1 VKDSRFSDDVRWRE
15 QHAELRRRGAALF
28 AELGDAAAL
37 LSGVGRML
45 RGEGA
50 AADALPPELAS
61 AVQAFVERREVRA
74 LGALFAI
81 GRSLALE
88 ALSWDPSAERVQ
100 RARERLHRSPSWVL
114 ETFEV
119 EVLALLAE
127 REPGLREAWLTAFET
142 EPPLPTPAAGPPAAV
157 EVFHPQGRWTIE
169 SPFEL
174 WNDPGADAP
183 ILLVSAYAPGIL
195 LREADPDRWFR
206 AVDRWNDG
214 RLVDGALFGGH
225 VLHDADALLHW
236 LAIASPVFDSAGVWT
251 GRTAAAV
258 LTLRVL
264 KHAEAL
270 VGATLHKP
278 SASLDD
284 ESALRDLRDR
294 ELPALFQRAWSVMLA
309 RSDGLA
315 LATAL
320 HTRLSAPNNWPRVW
334 RVEYPAIARTC
345 LEQALAAARPPARQL
360 RMLQGARQHSDGQPA
375 RGAHA
380 SALTALSAAV
390 VIAQN
395 EPTNEVEL
403 FEWFVELLASPP
415 ADWDAFAHQQALDGL
430 LARLSCRVARIDD
443 IVERCDAVYR
453 SLDFG
458 RHCGEFARGR
468 GLNDGQRASVVLLG
482 LALHVLLQRG
492 GDAPGT
498 RRALDRVFERAL
510 RLALVSQPLSV
521 AGAVSPRALLTSV
534 VAATAK
540 LDPESLRRRLAPL
553 TSDPGH
559 AAECVTVLLK
569 VVPEEELKKVLGGVT
584 LQDFAASVEAWA
596 CATDHPDDRT
606 AAANLAAA
614 LEGKPDE
621 GPL

>member
-1 VKDSRFSDDVRWRE
+1 VRDTRFSDSAKYER
-15 QHAELRRRGAALF
+15 QLLELRERGAALLR
-28 AELGDAAAL
+28 ELGEPSELIAQT
-37 LSGVGRML
+37 RKIL
-45 RGEGA
+45 RGEA
-50 AADALPPELAS
+50 VASLPQQLS
-61 AVQAFVERREVRA
+61 AEVENFTHGREVRSA
-74 LGALFAI
+74 GSLSAI
-81 GRSLALE
+81 ASSLAAE
-88 ALSWDPSAERVQ
+88 ALSGEPSAERVQ
-100 RARERLHRSPSWVL
+100 RQAERLHRSPAWGLSAF
-114 ETFEV
+114 ETV
-119 EVLALLAE
+119 ALAILT
-127 REPGLREAWLTAFET
+127 GLDSVSREAWLTAFEAA
-142 EPPLPTPAAGPPAAV
+142 PPLPARAAGPTASV
-157 EVFHPQGRWTIE
+157 EVFRPQGRWTIE

-183 ILLVSAYAPGIL
+183 ILLVSAYAPGTL

-251 GRTAAAV
+251 GRTAASV

-270 VGATLHKP
+270 VGATLPKP

-284 ESALRDLRDR
+284 DSALRDLRDR
-294 ELPALFQRAWSVMLA
+294 ELPAFFQRAWSVLLA

-320 HTRLSAPNNWPRVW
+320 HTRLSARNNWPRVW

-345 LEQALAAARPPARQL
+345 LEQALSAARPPAQQL
-360 RMLQGARQHSDGQPA
+360 RMLHGARQHSDGHPA

-390 VIAQN
+390 VIAEN
-395 EPTNEVEL
+395 EPANEVEL
-403 FEWFVELLASPP
+403 FEWFVELLASPA

-430 LARLSCRVARIDD
+430 LARLSYRVARIDD
-443 IVERCDAVYR
+443 IVERWDAVYR

-458 RHCGEFARGR
+458 RHSGEFARGR
-468 GLNDGQRASVVLLG
+468 GLNDAQRASVVLLG

-498 RRALDRVFERAL
+498 RRALGRVFERAL